1 MSWGWGENYE
11 ESDATA
17 DHDSELPTTPS
28 ECRLHLEQVSSD
40 GPSYV
45 SAPTCELC
53 DSGWWCDDH
62 SYLYVARARCFF
74 NQLDVLTHNE
84 KYVLHIGDQED
95 DFWTEYM
102 DNDRYKHFQ
111 CPACAYV
118 VFEIRSPTVMTPE
131 PCKWCAWAAHTNEC
145 FSLRRLCTTGPQ
157 PGYRW
162 PESSLL
168 RCDPELKRAYLNMQR
183 SSPDRV
189 CSLLPARRRIPH
201 EDRSRSPR
209 FGYGRREPDR
219 EPEPRPQRAVMPEVV
234 GPPDLTVP
242 EILVP
247 RYDCPQCKD
256 TRSTE
261 RNVLCWWCLGQP
273 GWRPDD
279 PAHEFRIGRNI
290 LSMPGR
296 DGLRLVPGRIL

>member
-28 ECRLHLEQVSSD
+28 EFRLDPEQVSSD

-45 SAPTCELC
+45 SAPTCEVC
-53 DSGWWCDDH
+53 HRQWCDDH
-62 SYLYVARARCFF
+62 TFFIVARARCFF

-111 CPACAYV
+111 CPGCTYI

-131 PCKWCAWAAHTNEC
+131 TCKWCAWAAHTNEC

-162 PESSLL
+162 PDKAFCDALRSLNALTSTCRDHHQTES
-168 RCDPELKRAYLNMQR
+168 AA
-183 SSPDRV
+183 SSRIAGGSGRTGAAAQD
-189 CSLLPARRRIPH
+189 LP
-201 EDRSRSPR
+201 
-209 FGYGRREPDR
+209 
-219 EPEPRPQRAVMPEVV
+219 
-234 GPPDLTVP
+234 T
-242 EILVP
+242 
-247 RYDCPQCKD
+247 
-256 TRSTE
+256 T
-261 RNVLCWWCLGQP
+261 
-273 GWRPDD
+273 
-279 PAHEFRIGRNI
+279 
-290 LSMPGR
+290 
-296 DGLRLVPGRIL
+296 